1 MTEGCKHIVPLSF
14 ADAVE
19 AVGRVER
26 QPRTPRDGPL
36 YSKLLNDAEA
46 DLKGERFWKIKYSY
60 GDLVINKGTFALP
73 GTDEGC
79 SNCRAMQDEYIKNQ
93 TVPLLLNL
101 DKNLEVFLI
110 CTDIHATKTGDESA
124 RRTVPVSHRTP
135 GEFIGLFE
143 SLRPL
148 IEKPAHYGAF
158 YVSAGSRNVHVVLP
172 LHYAKSEV
180 IRRLFGPRFHADP
193 LDGLTGADYKQYGLN
208 YQKSGQV
215 ASHWRIVRATPKVK
229 WEASLLL
236 LPQKIAGTVTG
247 AGKTTAK
254 KWTRELLLKLLTE
267 AWGQAQDALEA
278 FVAEDEPHLEGSPYF
293 LNIEDASGP
302 IVLRYLSDCVDGKAL
317 LHCPSCKGDA
327 NGPFQDFLK
336 WAVGIADPDQDE
348 YVPLILEP
356 RRLSGVAESDFGFVS
371 MIHPL
376 IAKSLRFTER
386 PWSPSK
392 LTASLKAELK
402 TRHIEHLIH
411 IHATATVRDI
421 KRLGCDSIRLQ
432 LKELV
437 RDDDGA
443 RVLGNN
449 LARDRCLKIFMKV
462 ELRKIAGDL
471 RKGVL

>member
-1 MTEGCKHIVPLSF
+1 MTEGCKHIEPLSF
-14 ADAVE
+14 AKAVE
-19 AVGRVER
+19 EVGRVER
-26 QPRTPRDGPL
+26 QPRTPRNGSL

-46 DLKGERFWKIKYSY
+46 DLRGEKFWKIKYSY

-79 SNCRAMQDEYIKNQ
+79 SNCKEMQDEYIKNQ

-110 CTDIHATKTGDESA
+110 CTDLHATKADDESA
-124 RRTVPVSHRTP
+124 SRTVPVSHRTP

-148 IEKPAHYGAF
+148 IEKPAHYGTF

-180 IRRLFGPRFHADP
+180 IRQLFGTKFHADP
-193 LDGLTGADYKQYGLN
+193 LEGLTEADYRQYGLN
-208 YQKSGQV
+208 YQKSDQV
-215 ASHWRIVRATPKVK
+215 ASHWRIVKATPKVK

-247 AGKTTAK
+247 SQKTTTK
-254 KWTRELLLKLLTE
+254 KWTRELLLKLLIE

-293 LNIEDASGP
+293 LNIEDASVP

-336 WAVGIADPDQDE
+336 WAAGIADPDQDE

-356 RRLSGVAESDFGFVS
+356 RRLNGTAEGDFGFVS

-386 PWSPSK
+386 SWSPSK
-392 LTASLKAELK
+392 LTASLTAELK
-402 TRHIEHLIH
+402 SRHIEDLIH

-421 KRLGCDSIRLQ
+421 KKLGCDTIRVR
-432 LKELV
+432 LKGLV
-437 RDDDGA
+437 KDEPGA
-443 RVLGNN
+443 KVLGKN
-449 LARDRCLKIFMKV
+449 LARDRCLRIFMKV
-462 ELRKIAGDL
+462 EPRKITGDM
-471 RKGVL
+471 RKGAL

>member
-1 MTEGCKHIVPLSF
+1 MAEGCKHTVPLSF
-14 ADAVE
+14 ADAVAE
-19 AVGRVER
+19 VRRVER
-26 QPRTPRDGPL
+26 PGEGSL
-36 YSKLLNDAEA
+36 YSKLLADAEP
-46 DLKGERFWKIKYSY
+46 DLKGEKFWKIKYSY
-60 GDLVINKGTFALP
+60 GDLVINKGTFTLP
-73 GTDEGC
+73 GTDEAC
-79 SNCRAMQDEYIKNQ
+79 SMCRGMQAEYIKNK

-143 SLRPL
+143 NLRPL
-148 IEKPAHYGAF
+148 IEKPAQYGAF

-180 IRRLFGPRFHADP
+180 IKQLFGPKFHADP
-193 LDGLTGADYKQYGLN
+193 LEKLTGADYEQYGLN

-215 ASHWRIVRATPKVK
+215 ASHWRIVKATPRLK

-236 LPQKIAGTVTG
+236 LPQKIAGAVAG
-247 AGKTTAK
+247 AKKTTTK
-254 KWTRELLLKLLTE
+254 KSTRELLLKLLTE

-293 LNIEDASGP
+293 LNIEAASGP

-327 NGPFQDFLK
+327 NGPFHDFLT

-348 YVPLILEP
+348 YVPLLLEP
-356 RRLSGVAESDFGFVS
+356 RRLNPAVDGDFGFVS

-376 IAKSLRFTER
+376 ISKSLRFTER

-392 LTASLKAELK
+392 LTASLTAELK
-402 TRHIEHLIH
+402 SRHIEHLIH
-411 IHATATVRDI
+411 IHATARVRDI
-421 KRLGCDSIRLQ
+421 KKLGCDSIRVR
-432 LKELV
+432 LKGLV
-437 RDDDGA
+437 KDVAGA
-443 RVLGNN
+443 KVLGKN

-462 ELRKIAGDL
+462 EPRKITGDV
-471 RKGVL
+471 RKGAL